1 MWVEVINVE
10 KCCSVDEPNENST
23 VIPQRPEKGA
33 GTNRQASE
41 KSSSLVEI
49 IAPWEQTWGDKHW
62 GGDIAW
68 HCASFGPLL
77 WAVFRSVAAA
87 AFSPRLQ
94 PGVGG
99 ENTIRQP

>member
-10 KCCSVDEPNENST
+10 QCCSVDKPDENST
-23 VIPQRPEKGA
+23 VIQQRPGKGA

-62 GGDIAW
+62 EVTSLGITQVLAR
-68 HCASFGPLL
+68 CFGLR
-77 WAVFRSVAAA
+77 FAA
-87 AFSPRLQ
+87 
-94 PGVGG
+94 
-99 ENTIRQP
+99 